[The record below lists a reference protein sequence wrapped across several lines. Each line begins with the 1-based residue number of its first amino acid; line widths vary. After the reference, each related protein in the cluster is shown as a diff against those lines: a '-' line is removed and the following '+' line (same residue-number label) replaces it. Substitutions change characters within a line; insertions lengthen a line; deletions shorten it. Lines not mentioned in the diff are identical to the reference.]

1 MGGMKYFLSLRIFV
15 LLLCIPINIHSQ
27 NYARQ
32 MKEVKPFEP
41 PISYEQAGK
50 TADSILAHLSVEDK
64 IQLIGGHNLFFV
76 KGFEKY
82 NIPEL
87 YLSDATQGVH
97 IRKNLSDQL
106 KKSVAFPCPVNL
118 AATWNTK
125 LAYEYA
131 KSVGEECRAGGI
143 AVLLGP
149 GMNIYRVSQAGRSFE
164 YFGEDP
170 FLASRMIE
178 NYVTGVQ
185 STGTIATLK
194 HFVCNNT
201 DFHRRTSNSIIDERT
216 LHEIYLPAFKSGID
230 AGAMAVMTSYNQV
243 NGEWAGQSGYVINKL
258 LRKELGF
265 KWLVMTDW
273 WSVYDP
279 VKVIKSGQDLE
290 MPGNA
295 TDDNAAL
302 KEIGDVYIRS
312 NALRLL
318 NEGKISGSDINR
330 MAKSI
335 LKTSIAMG
343 LQERPVR
350 DETYL
355 KNFPQH
361 EKVALQTARE
371 GIVLLRNENNILPLK
386 KDVTKKIIL
395 TGNYVTKLARGGG
408 SADVEG
414 YNIVTMFDALK
425 YDYKDHLDYV
435 ETPTD
440 EQIKNANA
448 VLLSIGTDDSEGW
461 DMPFDLPEQ
470 LEEKIIH
477 YSEINPNIVVVV
489 NSGRGIN
496 MTGWNQKVAAI
507 IYAWYPGQNGN
518 TALAEIIAGKVTPSG
533 KLPIT
538 IEKRFEDS
546 PGHSYI
552 PAEEKLYTGWNEDMD
567 MKIPVNNIEYKE
579 GVFVGYRWYDS
590 KKIEP
595 LYYFGYGLSYTTFKF
610 YGLKLSDKILK
621 KGGKLT
627 VEFTVQN
634 SGKIAGAEVAQ
645 LYVHD
650 VNARVP
656 RPEKELKG
664 FVKVF

>member
-1 MGGMKYFLSLRIFV
+1 M
-15 LLLCIPINIHSQ
+15 
-27 NYARQ
+27 
-32 MKEVKPFEP
+32 
-41 PISYEQAGK
+41 
-50 TADSILAHLSVEDK
+50 
-64 IQLIGGHNLFFV
+64 
-76 KGFEKY
+76 
-82 NIPEL
+82 
-87 YLSDATQGVH
+87 
-97 IRKNLSDQL
+97 
-106 KKSVAFPCPVNL
+106 
-118 AATWNTK
+118 
-125 LAYEYA
+125 
-131 KSVGEECRAGGI
+131 
-143 AVLLGP
+143 
-149 GMNIYRVSQAGRSFE
+149 
-164 YFGEDP
+164 
-170 FLASRMIE
+170 
-178 NYVTGVQ
+178 
-185 STGTIATLK
+185 
-194 HFVCNNT
+194 
-201 DFHRRTSNSIIDERT
+201 
-216 LHEIYLPAFKSGID
+216 
-230 AGAMAVMTSYNQV
+230 
-243 NGEWAGQSGYVINKL
+243 
-258 LRKELGF
+258 
-265 KWLVMTDW
+265 
-273 WSVYDP
+273 
-279 VKVIKSGQDLE
+279 
-290 MPGNA
+290 
-295 TDDNAAL
+295 
-302 KEIGDVYIRS
+302 
-312 NALRLL
+312 
-318 NEGKISGSDINR
+318 
-330 MAKSI
+330 
-335 LKTSIAMG
+335 
-343 LQERPVR
+343 
-350 DETYL
+350 
-355 KNFPQH
+355 
-361 EKVALQTARE
+361 
-371 GIVLLRNENNILPLK
+371 PLK

-518 TALAEIIAGKVTPSG
+518 TALGEIIAGKVTPSG

-552 PAEEKLYTGWNEDMD
+552 HAEEKLYTGWNEDMD

-650 VNARVP
+650 VNARAQ
-656 RPEKELKG
+656 RPDKELKG
-664 FVKVF
+664 FVKVFLKSGESKVIKINLNEKDFSYWNTNIHNWYAEPGDFDILVGASLNDIRQSARITLTD